1 MRGLHSKHFN
11 YYTDLPQSPQRSWPS
26 FAVLVSMLNFQ
37 GARWNNLH
45 FWPSEVNSSLI
56 SRQPSKQEINQR
68 KTKQQPDPGKNQ
80 QEKNLTSMQS
90 TWTLDTLCFENSAPV
105 PRCAEHAP
113 EAMEIRPCYFTKQD
127 LSIPAP
133 RYQWIVKIN
142 EAPNHYTWTN

>member
-90 TWTLDTLCFENSAPV
+90 TWTHCVLKTVPQCPGAPNMHGKQWKSGHVTLPN
-105 PRCAEHAP
+105 
-113 EAMEIRPCYFTKQD
+113 KD

-142 EAPNHYTWTN
+142 EGPNHYTWTN